1 MSWLPVANSHG
12 VVTALFSMTPKY
24 WVHTV
29 GSKLSNPLSAVFA
42 PLFRTGLPFPL
53 GSA

>member
-12 VVTALFSMTPKY
+12 TVAALFSITPKY
-24 WVHTV
+24 WVQTV

-42 PLFRTGLPFPL
+42 PLFFTGRPLPV